1 MAGSSDVYVILDD
14 VKSSQRQLTS
24 TSASTMR
31 PVAQSE
37 MKEISL
43 DDDDDDIY
51 EYIDE
56 DRDDRH
62 TGRHSLDAVRDAAR
76 VANIQPVTQQPPR
89 RRVLV
94 TEGNFF

>member
-1 MAGSSDVYVILDD
+1 
-14 VKSSQRQLTS
+14 
-24 TSASTMR
+24 MR

-56 DRDDRH
+56 DRDDRR
-62 TGRHSLDAVRDAAR
+62 TGRHSLDAIRDAAR
-76 VANIQPVTQQPPR
+76 VANIQPVTQLPPR

-94 TEGNFF
+94 TEGNFFEVILIVVYFPAGIRLRTHDL

>member
-1 MAGSSDVYVILDD
+1 
-14 VKSSQRQLTS
+14 
-24 TSASTMR
+24 MR

-56 DRDDRH
+56 DRDDRR
-62 TGRHSLDAVRDAAR
+62 TGRHSLDAIRDAAR
-76 VANIQPVTQQPPR
+76 VANIQPVTQLPPR

-94 TEGNFF
+94 TEGNFFLGYLNSCLFSRWHQASDP